1 FTYPSSSFFF
11 FARSTKMADQPPNPQ
26 NRMKLRDGRY
36 LAYKERGIPKDDAKF
51 TIVLVHGFGSSKDM
65 NFNVSQEFVE
75 ETGIYFVLYDRAG
88 YGESDPNPKRSLK
101 SEASDVQEL
110 ADGLQIG
117 SRFYLIGISMGSY
130 TVWSC
135 LKHIPQRLAGVA
147 MVAPVVNYRWPSIP
161 KSLMKNDYRR
171 EVLKWSFWIAKY
183 FPGLLHWWV
192 TQNMFPTTSVLE
204 KTPANYFNDQ
214 DIEVL
219 KHTKGFPMLSKEKL
233 REHGVFETLRS
244 DFLVA
249 FADWD
254 FDPADLPDPF
264 PSGPEKSPSSV
275 HIWQGYEDKVIPF
288 QLQRCLC
295 HKLAWIKYH
304 EVPKGGHLIVHY
316 EGVCD
321 AILKSLLLGEDLPMY
336 KPKAVVTEP

>member
-1 FTYPSSSFFF
+1 
-11 FARSTKMADQPPNPQ
+11 MADQPPNPQ

-135 LKHIPQRLAGVA
+135 LKHIPQR
-147 MVAPVVNYRWPSIP
+147 
-161 KSLMKNDYRR
+161 
-171 EVLKWSFWIAKY
+171 
-183 FPGLLHWWV
+183 
-192 TQNMFPTTSVLE
+192 
-204 KTPANYFNDQ
+204 
-214 DIEVL
+214 
-219 KHTKGFPMLSKEKL
+219 
-233 REHGVFETLRS
+233 
-244 DFLVA
+244 
-249 FADWD
+249 
-254 FDPADLPDPF
+254 
-264 PSGPEKSPSSV
+264 
-275 HIWQGYEDKVIPF
+275 
-288 QLQRCLC
+288 
-295 HKLAWIKYH
+295 
-304 EVPKGGHLIVHY
+304 
-316 EGVCD
+316 
-321 AILKSLLLGEDLPMY
+321 
-336 KPKAVVTEP
+336 

>member
-1 FTYPSSSFFF
+1 
-11 FARSTKMADQPPNPQ
+11 M
-26 NRMKLRDGRY
+26 
-36 LAYKERGIPKDDAKF
+36 
-51 TIVLVHGFGSSKDM
+51 
-65 NFNVSQEFVE
+65 
-75 ETGIYFVLYDRAG
+75 
-88 YGESDPNPKRSLK
+88 
-101 SEASDVQEL
+101 
-110 ADGLQIG
+110 
-117 SRFYLIGISMGSY
+117 
-130 TVWSC
+130 
-135 LKHIPQRLAGVA
+135 
-147 MVAPVVNYRWPSIP
+147 
-161 KSLMKNDYRR
+161 
-171 EVLKWSFWIAKY
+171 
-183 FPGLLHWWV
+183 
-192 TQNMFPTTSVLE
+192 
-204 KTPANYFNDQ
+204 
-214 DIEVL
+214 
-219 KHTKGFPMLSKEKL
+219 
-233 REHGVFETLRS
+233 
-244 DFLVA
+244 A

>member
-1 FTYPSSSFFF
+1 
-11 FARSTKMADQPPNPQ
+11 MADQPPNPQ
-26 NRMKLRDGRY
+26 NRIKLRDGRY

-192 TQNMFPTTSVLE
+192 TQNMFPTTSMLE

-219 KHTKGFPMLSKEKL
+219 KHTKGFPMLSKERL

-264 PSGPEKSPSSV
+264 PSAREKSPSSV

-304 EVPKGGHLIVHY
+304 EVSKGGHLIVHY

>member
-1 FTYPSSSFFF
+1 
-11 FARSTKMADQPPNPQ
+11 
-26 NRMKLRDGRY
+26 
-36 LAYKERGIPKDDAKF
+36 
-51 TIVLVHGFGSSKDM
+51 
-65 NFNVSQEFVE
+65 
-75 ETGIYFVLYDRAG
+75 VLYDRAG

-101 SEASDVQEL
+101 SEACDVQEL
-110 ADGLQIG
+110 ADRLLIV

-147 MVAPVVNYRWPSIP
+147 MVAPVANYRWPSIP

-171 EVLKWSFWIAKY
+171 EVMKWAFWIANY
-183 FPGLLHWWV
+183 FPGLLQWYV
-192 TQNMFPTTSVLE
+192 TQNMFPSTSMLE
-204 KTPANYFNDQ
+204 KNPIYFNDQ
-214 DIEVL
+214 DIEIL
-219 KHTKGFPMLSKEKL
+219 KHTKGFPMLTKERL
-233 REHGVFETLRS
+233 RESGVFETLRS

-249 FADWD
+249 FGEWD

-264 PSGPEKSPSSV
+264 PSEPEKSLSSV
-275 HIWQGYEDKVIPF
+275 HIWQGYEDKVMPF

-295 HKLAWIKYH
+295 RKLPWIRYH

-316 EGVCD
+316 DGVCD

-336 KPKAVVTEP
+336 RPKAVTIEP